1 MTKHTIGFFG
11 DSFCH
16 WRNIWEK
23 HTYIDMVADS
33 LDLEVVNLGIPGSSI
48 EDAILLQFGEFEK
61 NLNIPDICVFC
72 WTDTHRLYNNIV
84 RNINGFTIDKYKKDK
99 SSTMIEQKI
108 IDAAQRYYSFLYD
121 RDWHELRHTSM
132 IYYFNNVLLD
142 KYPNTK
148 IINLWSLAHIKNY
161 TTDSRKDFTPENEK
175 YPLRFNR
182 GIEIRPSL
190 MSLSMIDP
198 DCPDDLEKERRC
210 NHLGHQSVN
219 RFLADTIIDAIK
231 NYESGKLITM
241 DFGKLK

>member
-1 MTKHTIGFFG
+1 MDKLTIGFFG

-16 WRNIWEK
+16 YRNIWEK
-23 HTYIDMVADS
+23 NTYIDMVAEE
-33 LDLEVVNLGIPGSSI
+33 LDLEVINLGIPGSSI
-48 EDAILLQFGEFEK
+48 EDAILLQFRELEK
-61 NLNIPDICVFC
+61 NFNVPDICVFC
-72 WTDTHRLYNNIV
+72 WTDLHRIYNKEI
-84 RNINGFTIDKYKKDK
+84 RDINASTVNRYKNDK
-99 SSTMIEQKI
+99 SISGIKRKI
-108 IDAAQRYYSFLYD
+108 MDASQTYYSLLYD
-121 RDWHELRHTSM
+121 HDWHELRHTSM

-182 GIEIRPSL
+182 GVEIRPSL
-190 MSLSMIDP
+190 MALSMIDP
-198 DCPDDLEKERRC
+198 DCPDDLEKERRS